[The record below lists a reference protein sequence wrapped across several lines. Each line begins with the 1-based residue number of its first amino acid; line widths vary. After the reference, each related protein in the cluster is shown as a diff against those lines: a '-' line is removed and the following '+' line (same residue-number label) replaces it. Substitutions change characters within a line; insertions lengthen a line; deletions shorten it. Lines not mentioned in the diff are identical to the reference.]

1 MIIFDA
7 TKELNKDVS
16 TKIAIGKFDG
26 IHLGH
31 RKLISEMV
39 SSKDSLKSVVFTF
52 SIDSPLSFNKDGYIY
67 SEEKRR
73 SIFESLGVDYLA
85 EYYLTKESAGISPE
99 DFVRKIL
106 KDKLHVK
113 AVYCGKDLSFGYKGM
128 GNVDTLKALSKE
140 LDIEV
145 HVVEKEKYQNE
156 DISSTRI
163 REALKAG
170 KEEDAKLM
178 LGDLKNYM

>member
-1 MIIFDA
+1 MIICDA

-16 TKIAIGKFDG
+16 TKVAIGKFDG

-39 SSKDSLKSVVFTF
+39 SSNDSLKSVVFTF
-52 SIDSPLSFNKDGYIY
+52 ALNSPVSFNKDGYIY

-73 SIFESLGVDYLA
+73 EIFESLGVDYLV
-85 EYYLTKESAGISPE
+85 EYYLTKESASVSPE
-99 DFVRKIL
+99 DFVKKIL
-106 KDKLHVK
+106 AEKLHVK
-113 AVYCGKDLSFGYKGM
+113 AVYCGKDLSFGYKGQ
-128 GNVDTLKALSKE
+128 GNVDTLLSLSKE

-145 HVVEKEKYQNE
+145 HVIEKEKYHDE

-163 REALKAG
+163 REAIKDG
-170 KEEDAKLM
+170 NDEDARIM
-178 LGDLKNYM
+178 LACEK

>member
-1 MIIFDA
+1 M
-7 TKELNKDVS
+7 
-16 TKIAIGKFDG
+16 
-26 IHLGH
+26 
-31 RKLISEMV
+31 
-39 SSKDSLKSVVFTF
+39 
-52 SIDSPLSFNKDGYIY
+52 
-67 SEEKRR
+67 
-73 SIFESLGVDYLA
+73 
-85 EYYLTKESAGISPE
+85 
-99 DFVRKIL
+99 RKIL

-170 KEEDAKLM
+170 KEADAKLM

>member
-1 MIIFDA
+1 MIICDA

-99 DFVRKIL
+99 DREQYLETRKKIQENL
-106 KDKLHVK
+106 KRTMV
-113 AVYCGKDLSFGYKGM
+113 S
-128 GNVDTLKALSKE
+128 
-140 LDIEV
+140 
-145 HVVEKEKYQNE
+145 
-156 DISSTRI
+156 
-163 REALKAG
+163 
-170 KEEDAKLM
+170 EEE
-178 LGDLKNYM
+178 